1 MRASINYILKGFGY
15 ENLTDFKTTVFKLYF
30 LECATCFSVI
40 AGIAGS
46 IRMFLEQSLGLD
58 ILVTGVFVLL
68 IIFEMQTGI
77 KASVIKHNQ
86 KVKSRKVGR
95 MLLKIGVYI
104 CILFML
110 HTLAS
115 RMKFPEI
122 LNLELNPFMWL
133 YYTFF
138 IIMVF
143 QLFISYLENLST
155 LGYKEAKGLIGVLLR
170 KYNKWFEFDGTKDA
184 DNELNK

>member
-1 MRASINYILKGFGY
+1 MKTLEYILKGFGY
-15 ENLTDFKTTVFKLYF
+15 DSLSDFNTTVFKLYF
-30 LECATCFSVI
+30 LECATCLSVI

-58 ILVTGVFVLL
+58 ILVTGVFCLL

-77 KASVIKHNQ
+77 KASVKKNGQ
-86 KVKSRKVGR
+86 KIKSRKVGR

-138 IIMVF
+138 IVIVF
-143 QLFISYLENLST
+143 QLFLSYLENLST
-155 LGYKEAKGLIGVLLR
+155 LGYAEARGLVGIILR

>member
-1 MRASINYILKGFGY
+1 MKNIDYILKGFGY
-15 ENLTDFKTTVFKLYF
+15 ENLTDFKTTVFKLYYF
-30 LECATCFSVI
+30 NCATCLSVL

-46 IRMFLEQSLGLD
+46 VRMFLEKSLGLD

-86 KVKSRKVGR
+86 KIKSRKVGR

-115 RMKFPEI
+115 RMKFPSIYE
-122 LNLELNPFMWL
+122 LNLNPFMWL
-133 YYTFF
+133 YYTVF
-138 IIMVF
+138 IGIVF

-155 LGYKEAKGLIGVLLR
+155 LGYAEARGLVGIVLR

>member
-1 MRASINYILKGFGY
+1 MRNLDYILKGFGY
-15 ENLTDFKTTVFKLYF
+15 DNLTDFKTTVFKIYYLN
-30 LECATCFSVI
+30 CANCLGILAS
-40 AGIAGS
+40 IAGS
-46 IRMFLEQSLGLD
+46 VRMFLEQSLGLD
-58 ILVTGVFVLL
+58 ILVTGVFVML

-77 KASVIKHNQ
+77 KASVIKNNQ
-86 KVKSRKVGR
+86 KVRSRKIGR

-115 RMKFPEI
+115 RMKFPQPFE
-122 LNLELNPFMWL
+122 LDLNPFMWL

-138 IIMVF
+138 IVIVF
-143 QLFISYLENLST
+143 QLFLSYLENLST
-155 LGYKEAKGLIGVLLR
+155 LGYAEARGLIGVILR
-170 KYNKWFEFDGTKDA
+170 KYNKWFEFDGSKDA